1 MLAILHAIFVEPLSQ
16 IYGALLDIPP
26 AALGMGG
33 RIVFFSIALNL
44 LLAPLYYEMDRRSR
58 RTRALKDRVAEDVA
72 RMQRHY
78 KGRERYFYI
87 RTVYRQHGYHPISFL
102 AGSADLFVQVVVF
115 FTVYHY
121 LAGLQSLVGESFGP
135 LTDLSKPDH
144 LLLGINVMP
153 FVMTAINVASVF
165 AYVGDRARRAQ
176 ALALAALFLVLLYNS
191 PAGLVLYWTTNN
203 LFSLARNYLQRWL
216 AHHPVGKLRQQA
228 ALLQQQS

>member
-1 MLAILHAIFVEPLSQ
+1 MLAILQAIFIEPLYS
-16 IYGALLDIPP
+16 IYGALLEFP
-26 AALGMGG
+26 ASALGMGG
-33 RIVFFSIALNL
+33 RIVFFSDVLNL
-44 LLAPLYYEMDRRSR
+44 LLAPLYYEMDKRSR
-58 RTRALKDRVAEDVA
+58 RTRALKDRVAQDVA

-87 RTVYRQHGYHPISFL
+87 RAVYRQHGYHPISFL

-121 LAGLQSLVGESFGP
+121 LAGLEALVGASFGP
-135 LTDLSKPDH
+135 LHDLSKPDH
-144 LLLGINVMP
+144 LLGGINLMP
-153 FVMTAINVASVF
+153 FVMTAINIASVF
-165 AYVGDRARRAQ
+165 AYVGDRARRTQ

-203 LFSLARNYLQRWL
+203 LFSLARNYLQRGL
-216 AHHPVGKLRQQA
+216 AAQPPGKLRRQA